1 MGLFSNIGCLNLKH
15 KPVKKMIRLLVAD
28 KEAKIK
34 DIVAEILNKPGNI
47 NVYIRKQGDILE
59 VIGEEDIREMVSLA
73 DKVIELG
80 RSLYDEKKGSL
91 YKAIMDVVEKPL
103 IEFAL
108 ERTEGNQMK
117 AARILGINRNTIR
130 VKIKRL
136 GIHADKWKV
145 S

>member
-1 MGLFSNIGCLNLKH
+1 MGLFFSPGCLNLKH
-15 KPVKKMIRLLVAD
+15 KLVKKMIRLLVAD
-28 KEAKIK
+28 KEAKVK
-34 DIVAEILNKPGNI
+34 DIVAEILDKPGNI

-59 VIGEEDIREMVSLA
+59 VIGEEDIREMVSLE
-73 DKVIELG
+73 DKVIELE

-145 S
+145 L